1 MTTSCSDDDNDLPN
15 VDLSLTVSNCAQVD
29 GVIYVVQGQTLQI
42 DAINIK
48 NNEEGKGAAITHA
61 TYYWDYQPLGI
72 AVAPPFAFNIV
83 TTKPEGDVP
92 GTALGKHLL
101 QIEMQIVAVDKEVA
115 VGAMVYQVNVVES
128 EDDIPDGVQPGT
140 FTFDAKPTVKDK
152 D

>member
-1 MTTSCSDDDNDLPN
+1 MPPGCTLHTILDLIVFLAN
-15 VDLSLTVSNCAQVD
+15 FKIAL
-29 GVIYVVQGQTLQI
+29 
-42 DAINIK
+42 
-48 NNEEGKGAAITHA
+48 
-61 TYYWDYQPLGI
+61 
-72 AVAPPFAFNIV
+72 AVAANRAYRRSRCSNNQMSADTAF
-83 TTKPEGDVP
+83 PHGL
-92 GTALGKHLL
+92 TALGKHLL